1 MRNLVLILFSLF
13 IVNQLTAQMG
23 SILGDQSPEF
33 YHTFYTL
40 NNNASNPNVLKSR
53 IKFSPM
59 RSASSQSQIAIT
71 NKGNILF
78 YAADTS
84 IYNQKGFA
92 VDPANKLYFQSILV
106 TYANA
111 SSALFQFKNRKFM
124 LFGITGIGITGKDH
138 TDELRYTKIDA
149 SDHLNLKIVS
159 SNNLMLRDT
168 SQFSQISSARV
179 NDSTYLLTA
188 INYTGDIYFYHIE
201 WNKITLINKYN
212 LLNNVKLFEPSIYNK
227 VGRKSQL
234 RIDLMKL
241 SNKGNK
247 LLCHIVEDIQ
257 DYEEIIPN
265 LYSYSTILI
274 GYRVVVFDLAS
285 PNKEKIDSTVLKKY
299 TPKTYI
305 NDVFFTDVAFSP
317 NDSFLYLSE
326 CNDANIGNWEVNQ
339 YPTFGSNNAQNK
351 TTLYQMK
358 IASRGVVAGLFLTHL
373 GGIMQF
379 QSQNNASHYLYF
391 EHADSK
397 FDANDLFVSSSQPKN
412 YYFLEVHSPF
422 VFNYINIQPEP
433 YNGCQSK
440 YIFKNKSNKGRKFN
454 RFTYYFAKDTAG
466 LNWETVTDFEPIFTY
481 KSKGK
486 YAYKCLGSTTDGYS
500 EWFEDS
506 VIIQNDPKADLT
518 LKDTPEICMVT
529 HLNNQSVQINW
540 KRLKGANNYTL
551 YRDGIKLL
559 KTTDTAYIDNLPSE
573 VTHSLHYQIQA
584 EDLCGNLCAMSNPSK
599 TMFLKVQ
606 EKKPVVKSEFPTALL
621 TWTPYLGWSAQG
633 GVKDY
638 SIEGNYEIETLN
650 WQPLG
655 YQVDTQ
661 FKDKQFIEPK
671 KFAKCF
677 RIKAES
683 VNNKS
688 ESQSN
693 TTCLNY
699 TATLFA
705 PSAFTPNGDGLND
718 EFTIFNYGFDK
729 FNFSIYTK
737 WGEKVFEQNNTEA
750 SWKPEQSIMSDVY
763 VYVIKAY
770 QKDKEFN
777 FTGTVTALK

>member
-1 MRNLVLILFSLF
+1 MRNLGFIFFSLVF
-13 IVNQLTAQMG
+13 INQLTAQMG
-23 SILGDQSPEF
+23 SMFGDLTPGF

-40 NNNASNPNVLKSR
+40 NNNSNNPNVIKSK
-53 IKFSPM
+53 IKFSPL
-59 RSASSQSQIAIT
+59 RSVSSQKQIALT

-84 IYNQKGFA
+84 IYNQNGIA
-92 VDPANKLYFQSILV
+92 VDPANKLYFHCGSGEFSKS
-106 TYANA
+106 T
-111 SSALFQFKNRKFM
+111 SALFQFKNRKFI

-138 TDELRYTKIDA
+138 KDELRYTKIDA

-159 SNNLMLRDT
+159 SNNLMFRDT

-212 LLNNVKLFEPSIYNK
+212 LLNNVQLFEPSIYNK

-234 RIDLMKL
+234 RVGLVKL
-241 SNKGNK
+241 SNKANK
-247 LLCHIVEDIQ
+247 LFCHIFEDVQ

-265 LYSYSTILI
+265 LYSYSTILT
-274 GYRVVVFDLAS
+274 GHRVVVYDLAS
-285 PNKEKIDSTVLKKY
+285 TNKEKIDSTILIKY

-305 NDVFFTDVAFSP
+305 WNMGCSYVAFSP

-326 CNDANIGNWEVNQ
+326 YNYLNKGNCELNQ
-339 YPTFGSNNAQNK
+339 YPTFGTNNAQSK

-358 IASRGVVAGLFLTHL
+358 YEQGRYLCGLFLTHL

-379 QSQNNASHYLYF
+379 QEQNNASHYLYF
-391 EHADSK
+391 EHAESK

-412 YYFLEVHSPF
+412 HYFLSDPTPF
-422 VFNYINIQPEP
+422 IFNYINIQPEP

-440 YIFKNKSNKGRKFN
+440 YIFRNKSNKGRKFD

-486 YAYKCLGSTTDGYS
+486 YAYKCLGSTADGYS

-540 KRLKGANNYTL
+540 KRLKGANIYTL
-551 YRDGIKLL
+551 YRDGLKLTQ
-559 KTTDTAYIDNLPSE
+559 TTDTAYIDNLPSE

-584 EDLCGNLCAMSNPSK
+584 EDQCGNLCAMSNPNK

-621 TWTPYLGWSAQG
+621 TWTSYLGWSTQG
-633 GVKDY
+633 GVKNY

-683 VNNKS
+683 VNNKY

-693 TTCLNY
+693 TACLNY

-718 EFTIFNYGFDK
+718 EFTVFNYGFDK

-737 WGEKVFEQNNTEA
+737 WGEKVFDQNNTEA

-770 QKDKEFN
+770 QKDKEFD
-777 FTGTVTALK
+777 FTGTVTVLK